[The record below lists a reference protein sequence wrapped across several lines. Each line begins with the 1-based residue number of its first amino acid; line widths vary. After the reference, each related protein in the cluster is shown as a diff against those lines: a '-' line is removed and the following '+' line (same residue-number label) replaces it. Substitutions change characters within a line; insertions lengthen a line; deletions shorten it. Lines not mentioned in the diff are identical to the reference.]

1 MQRNLSISSVEQLLH
16 SNKRH
21 NQNMDNGIILKLIH
35 HFLKVHFLCLYLFL
49 TCFFYLLLTCYFI
62 SGIVEENKLRRVRM
76 AYAVSSFME
85 YHDILKMWRIKHNSL
100 EDGCQ

>member
-1 MQRNLSISSVEQLLH
+1 MKSYATVGSHTFSWP
-16 SNKRH
+16 
-21 NQNMDNGIILKLIH
+21 
-35 HFLKVHFLCLYLFL
+35 
-49 TCFFYLLLTCYFI
+49 LTCYFI